1 MEELYAKPKK
11 KFEFV
16 RKPVF
21 KLDGKPTPK
30 TIEKKTKL
38 AKFDVLVSNDSTI
51 EKSSK
56 KKEPESPVKV
66 KKKKSKDE

>member
-11 KFEFV
+11 KIEFV
-16 RKPVF
+16 RKPF
-21 KLDGKPTPK
+21 IKLDGKPTPK

-51 EKSSK
+51 E
-56 KKEPESPVKV
+56 
-66 KKKKSKDE
+66 